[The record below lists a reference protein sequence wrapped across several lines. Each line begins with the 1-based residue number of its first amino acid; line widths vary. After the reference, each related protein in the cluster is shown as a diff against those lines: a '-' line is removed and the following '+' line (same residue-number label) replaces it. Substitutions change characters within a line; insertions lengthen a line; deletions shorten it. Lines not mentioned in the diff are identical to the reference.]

1 MKRKL
6 LLVALVLLT
15 SVLFVHAQTYKVN
28 LSATLTKDY
37 EMFKKGEEIRIEALE
52 HEVIEESAGLIHEFS
67 ILVNGKKCPIKNNM
81 EDRMTFHYQ
90 TVQDLWDAQVITN
103 VIKTLSKKGLQSKMR
118 SEMETDALEY
128 ISKVKGY
135 NMELKDPFLE
145 NYIYSLVAKIAPVD
159 IIDGRPG
166 NVNILLV
173 DDPSTNAGMYPNGT
187 LVIHSG
193 LLACLNTEDELVAIL
208 GHEIAH
214 FILDHSVQNINKV
227 IARKKRAEFWAAVAT
242 GVTAVAE
249 GVAATQ
255 NRYYIPG
262 AATLGVAALST
273 AIASEVID
281 HLGMKYNH
289 EQEYEADNMAVEV
302 LKILGYDPNALATAL
317 HKLQAVQIKDRVQ
330 SMYFQSYSHPALV
343 ERIQKAGTP
352 QDRHDAQF
360 EKMISFA
367 VTSAARMK
375 FEDRRF
381 RQVLPLVSQ
390 NISNHVGTAED
401 YILKAN
407 CMMSLYDSA
416 ESNSEIL
423 QLIEVAKQLEPT
435 NINIYKTEILAFL
448 RTKDYQKAVALMD
461 EYLVKLNEL
470 RSSLAQVEDDR
481 TWDSTNQFTLEEIAW
496 TEKMKIKVKNL

>member
-1 MKRKL
+1 
-6 LLVALVLLT
+6 
-15 SVLFVHAQTYKVN
+15 
-28 LSATLTKDY
+28 
-37 EMFKKGEEIRIEALE
+37 
-52 HEVIEESAGLIHEFS
+52 
-67 ILVNGKKCPIKNNM
+67 
-81 EDRMTFHYQ
+81 
-90 TVQDLWDAQVITN
+90 
-103 VIKTLSKKGLQSKMR
+103 MR

-401 YILKAN
+401 YIFKAN

-448 RTKDYQKAVALMD
+448 RTKDIRRLW
-461 EYLVKLNEL
+461 
-470 RSSLAQVEDDR
+470 R
-481 TWDSTNQFTLEEIAW
+481 
-496 TEKMKIKVKNL
+496 

>member
-1 MKRKL
+1 
-6 LLVALVLLT
+6 
-15 SVLFVHAQTYKVN
+15 
-28 LSATLTKDY
+28 
-37 EMFKKGEEIRIEALE
+37 
-52 HEVIEESAGLIHEFS
+52 
-67 ILVNGKKCPIKNNM
+67 M

-90 TVQDLWDAQVITN
+90 TVQDLWDAQVISN

-401 YILKAN
+401 FILKAN

-470 RSSLAQVEDDR
+470 RSSLVQVEDDR

>member
-1 MKRKL
+1 
-6 LLVALVLLT
+6 
-15 SVLFVHAQTYKVN
+15 
-28 LSATLTKDY
+28 
-37 EMFKKGEEIRIEALE
+37 
-52 HEVIEESAGLIHEFS
+52 
-67 ILVNGKKCPIKNNM
+67 M

-90 TVQDLWDAQVITN
+90 TVQDLWDAQVISN

-470 RSSLAQVEDDR
+470 RSSLVQVEDDR

>member
-1 MKRKL
+1 
-6 LLVALVLLT
+6 
-15 SVLFVHAQTYKVN
+15 
-28 LSATLTKDY
+28 
-37 EMFKKGEEIRIEALE
+37 
-52 HEVIEESAGLIHEFS
+52 
-67 ILVNGKKCPIKNNM
+67 M

-470 RSSLAQVEDDR
+470 RSSLVQVEDDR

-496 TEKMKIKVKNL
+496 TEKMKVKVKNL